1 MKKYKLVLSSRFKK
15 DLKQCVRRNLD
26 ISKMDYVVEM
36 LISGKKLPGKHRD
49 HNLTGNWSTHR
60 ECHIEPDWLL
70 MYRIENDLLV
80 LTLTRTGTHS
90 DLFG

>member
-1 MKKYKLVLSSRFKK
+1 MKKYKLILSSRFKK
-15 DLKQCVRRNLD
+15 DLKQCVRRNFD
-26 ISKMDYVVEM
+26 ISKMEYVVEM
-36 LISGKKLPGKHRD
+36 LISGKKLPEKYRD
-49 HNLTGNWSTHR
+49 HNLTGNWNTHR